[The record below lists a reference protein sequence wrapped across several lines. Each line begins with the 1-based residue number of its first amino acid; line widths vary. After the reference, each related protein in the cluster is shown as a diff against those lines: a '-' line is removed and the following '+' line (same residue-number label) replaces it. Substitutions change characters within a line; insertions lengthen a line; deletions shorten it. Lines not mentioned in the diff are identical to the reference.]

1 MLVKDLVCNV
11 EILYLFIFVC
21 LFANYVK
28 KTWYAY

>member
-11 EILYLFIFVC
+11 EILYFFVC